1 MTPENPLVNQV
12 PAAPEQ
18 AQQPAPVDATNLPRE
33 LWYPIWQLLVD
44 METQDEIPRRYEVR
58 EILKRRLF
66 FRGEQYWWWNGDTN
80 TWCPPNQVPLGVT
93 EDDFQQPSFQHVT
106 NILQAYSLSLCSVLS
121 QNNTA
126 ARFWPE
132 KPSNFQDIQTAKN
145 ASKVADLIHRQ
156 NDWQNLIDQQTYYMC
171 TDGFLGSFTRYVSDG
186 EKFGHDERDIYSPT
200 EVAVGPATVSCPSCG
215 YSAEGTTE
223 TQPICPDCGQ
233 PVQDVAAPTAT
244 VPTYAGTVKIPRGQE
259 VVSFVPALQLRR
271 TMWADDQS
279 EFLYLD
285 WITDA
290 HKSVVMATYPDKA
303 KAINSSDGGEPGGVA
318 NSYERIARRILYLG
332 TGRHTGMVL
341 RDLGTF
347 QRAWIRPKAFWA
359 IDGHADGETTP
370 CTRCQLLNLFPDGC
384 KIVFF
389 NGVYCESANE
399 SMDEKWETMHTMP
412 GEGQLR
418 ETLTSAMIPIQ
429 EQLNDAINLL
439 FEIMMYGVP
448 EGFAADKL
456 LDFEARSRQTANAG
470 NLTPVNLDGTAGIG
484 DKLMFTPAVEP
495 SQAMMAY
502 INLLL
507 NQIPQLIS
515 GAFPALFG
523 GDTGS
528 NDTAAGISI
537 QRNQALGRIG
547 RAWRRMQTFLANTDA
562 KAVRC
567 FAKNR
572 TEDVEI
578 PKETNSGEYESDFIR
593 LEDLQGNVIAYP
605 EVDAQ
610 YPTLQADIRNL
621 IMNLYN
627 GAPANPLTLSM
638 LQIPENL
645 EYVMRMLGATDLEVP
660 GEQQRIKTNKDIE
673 RLVQEQPVMTP
684 PQPGQPPNE
693 QNPQGVP
700 PQPPQAIPSIQ
711 PDADVDDLK
720 VAADTCKA
728 WLISDAGLEAKETN
742 PMGYQNVLAY
752 LKACTQMGKAQ
763 QLQQAVAAQALSG
776 TGPLS
781 DLGGAEHIS
790 ATKRA
795 MPPPPEAGP
804 SGPQPSTA

>member
-1 MTPENPLVNQV
+1 MTPSSPLVNQDAS
-12 PAAPEQ
+12 PQPPPQ
-18 AQQPAPVDATNLPRE
+18 AQVDPTNLPRE
-33 LWYPIWQLLVD
+33 LWYPIWELLTD
-44 METQDEIPRRYEVR
+44 MERQDEIPRRYEVR

-80 TWCPPNQVPLGVT
+80 MWCPPNQVPLGAT
-93 EDDFQQPSFQHVT
+93 ENDFQEPAFQHVT
-106 NILQAYSLSLCSVLS
+106 NIYQAYSLSLCSVLS

-132 KPSNFQDIQTAKN
+132 KPSNFVDIQTAKN
-145 ASKVADLIHRQ
+145 ASKVADLIHRN
-156 NDWQNLIDQQTYYMC
+156 NDWQNLIDQLTYYMC
-171 TDGFLGSFTRYVSDG
+171 TDGFVASYSRYISDG
-186 EKFGHDERDIYSPT
+186 EKFGHEERDLYSPGQA
-200 EVAVGPATVSCPSCG
+200 VVGPPSVSCPSCG

-223 TQPICPDCGQ
+223 TQPTCPDCGD
-233 PVQDVAAPTAT
+233 PTQDVPAPAAV
-244 VPTYAGTVKIPRGQE
+244 VPQYAGTVKIPRGQE
-259 VVSFVPALQLRR
+259 VVSIVPALQLRR

-285 WITDA
+285 WVTDA
-290 HKSVVMATYPDKA
+290 HKAVVMATYPDKA
-303 KAINSSDGGEPGGVA
+303 AAIESSAGGDPGGVA
-318 NSYERIARRILYLG
+318 DSYERMARRILYIG
-332 TGRHTGMVL
+332 TGRHTGML
-341 RDLGTF
+341 LKDLGTF
-347 QRAWIRPKAFWA
+347 QRAWITAKALWA
-359 IDGHADGETTP
+359 IPGHVDGELQP
-370 CTRCQLLNLFPDGC
+370 CTRCQLLSLFPEGC
-384 KIVFF
+384 KIVFY
-389 NGVYCESANE
+389 NGVYCESAPE
-399 SMDEKWETMHTMP
+399 GIGEKWESMHTMP

-418 ETLTSAMIPIQ
+418 ETLTSAMLPIQ

-448 EGFAADKL
+448 EGFAEEKL
-456 LDFEARSRQTANAG
+456 LDFEARSQQTASAG
-470 NLTPVNLDGTAGIG
+470 NITPVNLDGGGGIG

-495 SQAMMAY
+495 SQAMMGY

-507 NQIPQLIS
+507 NQIPQLLS

-567 FAKNR
+567 FADNR

-578 PKETNSGEYESDFIR
+578 PKETNSGEYDSEFIR
-593 LEDLQGNVIAYP
+593 IDDLQGDVIAYP

-610 YPTLQADIRNL
+610 YPTLQADLRSL
-621 IMNLYN
+621 ILNLYN
-627 GAPANPLTLSM
+627 GAPANPLTM
-638 LQIPENL
+638 GVLQVPENL
-645 EYVMRMLGATDLEVP
+645 EYVMRMLGATDLQVP

-673 RLVQEQPVMTP
+673 RLVQEQPTVTP
-684 PQPGQPPNE
+684 AQPGQPPSE
-693 QNPQGVP
+693 QNPQGIQ
-700 PQPPQAIPSIQ
+700 PQPPQVLPSVQ
-711 PDADVDDLK
+711 PDPDVDDLK

-742 PMGYQNVLAY
+742 PAGYQNVLAY
-752 LKACTQMGKAQ
+752 LKACTQLGKAQ
-763 QLQQAVAAQALSG
+763 QLQQTVAAQALAG
-776 TGPLS
+776 AGPLA

-790 ATKRA
+790 ARQGA
-795 MPPPPEAGP
+795 APPPPGAGP
-804 SGPQPSTA
+804 SGSPPSPA